1 MDIPLTFAVIL
12 SLSRVRFSA
21 TQRTKAHQVRHSF
34 IVSWSL
40 IKFMSTE
47 SLMLSNHLILCCS
60 LLLLPSTFSSIRV
73 FATEKVP
80 CIRWPKYW
88 SFRFSISPSNG
99 YSGLISFS
107 IDWFD
112 LVVQGI
118 LKSLLQHQNSLA
130 LSLLHGPTVTSVHNY
145 WENHSFD

>member
-21 TQRTKAHQVRHSF
+21 TQWTKAHQVRHSF

-99 YSGLISFS
+99 YSGLIFFR
-107 IDWFD
+107 IELFD
-112 LVVQGI
+112 LLAVQGT
-118 LKSLLQHQNSLA
+118 LRSPLQHHSLKA
-130 LSLLHGPTVTSVHNY
+130 AILQRSAFFTVPLSQLKG
-145 WENHSFD
+145 